1 MTVDI
6 ETAQR
11 LLRNPRELTREEWT
25 QAYLAIREYTIRGDK
40 KPSARHPDEIAAG
53 ATGVTGSPGRGTK
66 DPPDG

>member
-25 QAYLAIREYTIRGDK
+25 QAYLAIQEHTIRGDK
-40 KPSARHPDEIAAG
+40 KPSAPHPEEIASG
-53 ATGVTGSPGRGTK
+53 TTGVTGSPERGTK
-66 DPPDG
+66 IPPDG